1 MFRWKKNNNY
11 EHFESSNR
19 QSNLRIATKVAMAT
33 SERKRKSLVQ
43 YIKKK
48 NKRNRKTTN
57 RKFTSEK
64 YNETKAKFIQ
74 NRLDTQKQKQKR
86 ISKPTQTNNTHTQT
100 QTHTHMP

>member
-1 MFRWKKNNNY
+1 MQKACVSLEKNNNF

-48 NKRNRKTTN
+48 TNVTGKQQTENLLAKNKM
-57 RKFTSEK
+57 
-64 YNETKAKFIQ
+64 
-74 NRLDTQKQKQKR
+74 KQKQSLFKIDLIPKNR
-86 ISKPTQTNNTHTQT
+86 NKKG
-100 QTHTHMP
+100 